1 MSYNE
6 TYCVEGRAERR
17 RGVPESVDGGGEVV
31 GMVCV
36 HRHIFFITPVRVSP
50 ERQIALP
57 PTMSPAPFTATANHD
72 SYGGVVGQ
80 NTDLCKHL
88 QQPLAPVERARCPER
103 LQERCGARQN
113 LRGNRQESWLVA
125 LKSAILGLYLEAG
138 PAAHLAARALSHH
151 DELPPGSEGVSPP
164 RPCELVEGTI
174 VASCCS
180 ALCTVPRP
188 HRRRVR
194 RSVS

>member
-1 MSYNE
+1 
-6 TYCVEGRAERR
+6 
-17 RGVPESVDGGGEVV
+17 
-31 GMVCV
+31 
-36 HRHIFFITPVRVSP
+36 
-50 ERQIALP
+50 
-57 PTMSPAPFTATANHD
+57 
-72 SYGGVVGQ
+72 
-80 NTDLCKHL
+80 
-88 QQPLAPVERARCPER
+88 
-103 LQERCGARQN
+103 
-113 LRGNRQESWLVA
+113 LVA

-138 PAAHLAARALSHH
+138 PAAHLAARALSHP

>member
-57 PTMSPAPFTATANHD
+57 PTMSPAPFMSSARPKSARDVTSREVSRCYVALTSH
-72 SYGGVVGQ
+72 
-80 NTDLCKHL
+80 
-88 QQPLAPVERARCPER
+88 QQSA
-103 LQERCGARQN
+103 GAR
-113 LRGNRQESWLVA
+113 
-125 LKSAILGLYLEAG
+125 SAAVDHACRISTEF
-138 PAAHLAARALSHH
+138 
-151 DELPPGSEGVSPP
+151 
-164 RPCELVEGTI
+164 
-174 VASCCS
+174 
-180 ALCTVPRP
+180 
-188 HRRRVR
+188 
-194 RSVS
+194 